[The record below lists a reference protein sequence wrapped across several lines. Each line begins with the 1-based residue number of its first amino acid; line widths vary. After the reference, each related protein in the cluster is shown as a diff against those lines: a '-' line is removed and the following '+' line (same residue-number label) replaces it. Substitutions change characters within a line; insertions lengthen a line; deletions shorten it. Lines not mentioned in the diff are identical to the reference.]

1 MLQRSSGALVESE
14 WVSTIAVDARTLQ
27 RFPRSGEVARISI
40 SPFDIDGNTM
50 KYEWNGAVA
59 AVRPYP
65 IFDRPDGKPS
75 QPDRPAG

>member
-1 MLQRSSGALVESE
+1 MLQRSSGELVDSE
-14 WVSTIAVDARTLQ
+14 WVSTIAMDPRTLQ

-50 KYEWNGAVA
+50 TYAWNGAVA

-65 IFDRPDGKPS
+65 TFDRPDGEPF
-75 QPDRPAG
+75 QPGRAAG